1 MTPIQPDFQ
10 YAPVLQYALQQAHVP
25 LVQRLRFQNTTG
37 ADWHQLKIRIA
48 VAPDFATA
56 FEHHIDLVPAGG
68 TVELEALHLP
78 VQAAA
83 LAELTERI
91 EGRLRLK
98 ITTAGQPLF
107 DGDFPVAILP
117 YDYWNGASVLPEGL
131 AAFVTPNHP
140 ALPGILKRGAQILG
154 DWTGNPSFDAYQS
167 RNPSRV
173 RAQMAALYEALAELQ
188 IVYCTVPA
196 SFEETGQRV
205 RLADAVLSQ
214 KLGNCLDMT
223 LLYAA
228 CLEAVGIHPLL
239 VLVHG
244 HAFAG
249 AWLVEESF
257 ADGVNDD
264 PSLLRKRTAAG
275 INEIALVETTAM
287 NAGKALHFDEAV
299 RATEAHLDN
308 TAAFSFFIDVKRA
321 RFSRIRPLPL
331 RIATADGFEI
341 AAETPDG
348 IRNAEA
354 PAHLGETVLPEGG
367 NAPAAGK
374 QQLWERKLLDLTL
387 RNNLLN
393 LRITKSTIQFLQV
406 NGARLEDALA
416 GGAEMQLLPKP
427 ADWNNPERSTGLYQS
442 LHAADPLLEL
452 AAHELGQNRLRCYRS
467 ETELTANLTALYRSA
482 RTAQE
487 ENGASTLFIALGF
500 LKWFETGTSEAPR
513 YAPILLLP
521 VEILR
526 KSARVGYVI
535 RSREDEA
542 VINITLLEKLRQ
554 DWGIAVGGLD
564 PLPRDASGI
573 DVPQVFNIIRR
584 AIMAQ
589 PRWDVEEGA
598 VLGLFS
604 FNKFILW
611 NDIHNNAEAL
621 LQNKTVASLVSGRLQ
636 WTVAPESPHNLD
648 ADFAPADIALPIATD
663 SSQLEAIIAS
673 GEGRSFVLHGP
684 PGTGKSQ
691 TITNIIA
698 NALFRGKKVLF
709 VAAKKA
715 ALDVVEARLESIGI
729 GAFCVELHSNKAKK
743 SGIIEQL
750 RRATVVQKKALP
762 GGFAREA
769 ERLQALRAEL
779 NSTVQALHQKGT
791 FGLSLY
797 EAAGRWSAAGADLND
812 TLPVPPA
819 ALAHLTESGL
829 QDWTDA
835 VGELAVVA
843 RAVGNPAEHPLRE
856 TAPPA
861 YTPTLKTD
869 VAAAL
874 SNYSQKLLA
883 LQAAT
888 DAATRILSVTEGD
901 ASPARTEL
909 LAQLAG
915 AALALPEMPASMLLA
930 TSPEPDFARLK
941 SWTATGRQRDALRTA
956 VRQHYNAGALG
967 LPAGQLLADW
977 NTAGGKWFLPKWL
990 GQRKVVKALKPFAIA
1005 GIDKATVVQTLQT
1018 IFDYQAAA
1026 QKVESNAE
1034 ALKLAGNL
1042 YWPDGGTDWNAID
1055 AAADSLLAF
1064 YKTAGG
1070 LVLPSAQ
1077 PQWRTLFAQ
1086 AAGESTGTF
1095 LATHRTALQHFAE
1108 AFAAQKQAQTQVAA
1122 LLHIPS
1128 ATTGAP
1134 DLPAETGSWIALEVE
1149 KVARWSGATDRLK
1162 DWCAWVAA
1170 TRKMQSLGLPAIAEN
1185 TGAVLPENLEGTFRK
1200 SFYRAAAEYLIS
1212 QSSGLATFN
1221 APLLEQK
1228 IQRFKDLSAQFET
1241 LTREEL
1247 YARLAARIPDFSQ
1260 EASVSSEVGVLQKAL
1275 RSNARGVSIRRL
1287 FDTLPTLLPR
1297 LMPCAL
1303 MSPISVAQYFD
1314 ADSPKFDL
1322 VIFDEASQMP
1332 TCEAVGAIARATSVI
1347 VVGDPKQMPPTSF
1360 FSTNNVDEDNLEAE
1374 DLESILDDC
1383 LALSMPSKHLLWHYR
1398 SKHESLIAFS
1408 NAKYYD
1414 NSLLTFPSPD
1424 DLATRVT
1431 AVHVPGYYDKGKTRQ
1446 NRFEAEAIVAEIVR
1460 RLGNPATAKRSL
1472 GVVTFSVVQQNL
1484 IEDLLLLE
1492 FQKAPELERIAMQAE
1507 EPLFIKNLENVQGDE
1522 RDVILFSV
1530 CYGPDEDG
1538 KVSLNF
1544 GPLNREGGWRRLNVA
1559 VTRARYE
1566 MKVFATLK
1574 SDAIDLSRT
1583 GAEGVAG
1590 LKAFLAFA
1598 EKGKRALPAAAVAQV
1613 PAGGLETAIAEALR
1627 AKGFTVHQS
1636 VGCSGYRVDL
1646 AVVHPAKPGEYLL
1659 GIICDGQSYGAAR
1672 TARDRELVQPGVL
1685 QSLGWKLHRVWS
1697 AAWWEASETVLAGI
1711 IAAIEAALEASV
1723 LAPKT
1728 EAEPTVSAGG
1738 PVTIAALEKGKEEPL
1753 TETLSP
1759 AEPSAMETTFNRTA
1773 PPAMPLKKASETVY
1787 QVTRLALVAP
1797 VNAHTEAFLEDRN
1810 RPRIVK
1816 QLTEVINTEAPI
1828 NKELLYRRVLDA
1840 WNIGRTGTR
1849 VVAHLDSLLSQT
1861 GALKRRRGSRV
1872 FLWQPSQD
1880 PTAYHAYRLP
1890 QNEADKRDA
1899 EDLPPE
1905 EVAAC
1910 MIALLAQQLS
1920 LPRPDLIKETARIF
1934 GFARLGAKVEEA
1946 LEAGVEVGLAGRL
1959 LVEREGRLFLAGG

>member
-1 MTPIQPDFQ
+1 MPCNRP
-10 YAPVLQYALQQAHVP
+10 HVP
-25 LVQRLRFQNTTG
+25 LVQKLRIQNTT
-37 ADWHQLKIRIA
+37 DTHWLNLKIRISLS
-48 VAPDFATA
+48 PDFATSY
-56 FEHHIDLVPAGG
+56 EHSADMLLAGG
-68 TVELEALHLP
+68 TLEL
-78 VQAAA
+78 QAPEMKVRGAA

-91 EGRLRLK
+91 SGQLRLK
-98 ITTAGQPLF
+98 ITADGQPLF
-107 DGDFPVAILP
+107 DGDYPVDILP
-117 YDYWNGASVLPEGL
+117 YDYWNGASVLPEAL

-140 ALPGILKRGAQILG
+140 ALPQILKRAAQILG
-154 DWTGNPSFDAYQS
+154 DWTGNPSFDEYQS
-167 RNPSRV
+167 RSPSRV
-173 RAQMAALYEALAELQ
+173 RAQMGAIYEAIAELR

-214 KLGNCLDMT
+214 KMGNCLDMT

-249 AWLVEESF
+249 AWLIEESF

-264 PSLLRKRTAAG
+264 ASLLTKRVADG
-275 INEIALVETTAM
+275 ISEISLVEATAM
-287 NAGKALHFDEAV
+287 NAGKNMHFDDAEKA
-299 RATEAHLDN
+299 AEAHLQN
-308 TAAFSFFIDVKRA
+308 TAEFSLFIDVKRA

-331 RIATADGFEI
+331 RIATAGGFQITES
-341 AAETPDG
+341 ETEFVRSAD
-348 IRNAEA
+348 A
-354 PAHLGETVLPEGG
+354 PKKLSETLVLEEGKG
-367 NAPAAGK
+367 VTAGK

-393 LRITKSTIQFLQV
+393 MRLTKSTIQFLHID
-406 NGARLEDALA
+406 GPKLEDALA

-427 ADWNNPERSTGLYQS
+427 ADWDAPERSSALYER
-442 LHAADPLLEL
+442 LHTADPMLEL
-452 AAHELGQNRLRCYRS
+452 AAHELGQKRLRCYLS
-467 ETELTANLTALYRSA
+467 ETELTANMTGLYRAA

-500 LKWFETGTSEAPR
+500 LKWFETPTSEAPR

-521 VEILR
+521 VEIIR

-535 RSREDEA
+535 RNREEEA

-554 DWGIAVGGLD
+554 DWNITVNGLD
-564 PLPRDASGI
+564 TSPRDESGI
-573 DVPQVFNIIRR
+573 DVAQVFNVIRR

-621 LQNKTVASLVSGRLQ
+621 LQNKTVASLVSGKLE
-636 WTVAPESPHNLD
+636 WTVAPEPPRDLD
-648 ADFAPADIALPIATD
+648 TAFSPADIALPIATD

-673 GEGRSFVLHGP
+673 GEGKSFVLHGP

-698 NALFRGKKVLF
+698 NALFAGRKVLF

-715 ALDVVEARLESIGI
+715 ALDVVENRLESIGV
-729 GAFCVELHSNKAKK
+729 GPFCVELHSNKTKK

-750 RRATVVQKKALP
+750 RRATVSARKAPP

-769 ERLQALRAEL
+769 ERLQALRTEL
-779 NSTVQALHQKGT
+779 NTTIHALHQKGP

-797 EAAGRWSAAGADLND
+797 EAAGRWSGESADVAD
-812 TLPVPPA
+812 SLPIPPA
-819 ALAHLTESGL
+819 ALSRLTEGEL
-829 QDWTDA
+829 QEWTDA

-843 RAVGNPAEHPLRE
+843 RAVGNPMEHPLRE
-856 TAPPA
+856 TIPPA
-861 YTPTLKTD
+861 YSPTLKTD

-874 SNYSQKLLA
+874 NPYAVQ
-883 LQAAT
+883 LQALS
-888 DAATRILSVTEGD
+888 AATLAAEKILQVTGG
-901 ASPARTEL
+901 ALSPAKTAL
-909 LAQLAG
+909 LVQLATI
-915 AALALPEMPASMLLA
+915 ALALPEAPVSMLA
-930 TSPEPDFARLK
+930 AESPETDFTRLK
-941 SWTATGRQRDALRTA
+941 AWTATGMQRDALRTTI
-956 VRQHYNAGALG
+956 RQHYNAGALD

-977 NTAGGKWFLPKWL
+977 NTAAEKWFLPKWL
-990 GQRKVVKALKPFAIA
+990 EQRKVVKALKPFAMGSIE
-1005 GIDKATVVQTLQT
+1005 KATVPQTLQQ
-1018 IFDYQAAA
+1018 IFEYQAAA
-1026 QKVESNAE
+1026 QKVEGNAD
-1034 ALKLAGNL
+1034 ALRLAGNL
-1042 YWPDGGTDWNAID
+1042 YWPDGGTEWPAID
-1055 AAADSLLAF
+1055 AAANAILNF
-1064 YKTAGG
+1064 QKTAAQ
-1070 LVLPSAQ
+1070 LVLPAAQ
-1077 PQWRTLFAQ
+1077 RDWRNRFAT
-1086 AAGESTGTF
+1086 AAGDSTGTF
-1095 LATHRTALQHFAE
+1095 LATHQTALQHFVEVFSAN
-1108 AFAAQKQAQTQVAA
+1108 KQAQTGVAA
-1122 LLHIPS
+1122 LLHTP
-1128 ATTGAP
+1128 
-1134 DLPAETGSWIALEVE
+1134 LPTVVEMDSWIADESE
-1149 KVARWSGATDRLK
+1149 KVARWSGALDTLK
-1162 DWCAWVAA
+1162 DWCAWVAGTQKLTA
-1170 TRKMQSLGLPAIAEN
+1170 LGLSELPQNLSSN
-1185 TGAVLPENLEGTFRK
+1185 TVLPAQLEAAFRK
-1200 SFYRAAAEYLIS
+1200 SFYRAAAEYLLS
-1212 QSSGLATFN
+1212 QSPELAAFSV
-1221 APLLEQK
+1221 PLFEQK
-1228 IQRFKDLSAQFET
+1228 IQRFKEVSAAFEK

-1247 YARLAARIPDFSQ
+1247 YARLASRIPDFTQ
-1260 EASVSSEVGVLQKAL
+1260 EASLSSEVGLLQKAL

-1287 FDTLPTLLPR
+1287 FDTIPTLLPR

-1408 NAKYYD
+1408 NAMYYD

-1424 DLATRVT
+1424 DLATKVT
-1431 AVHVPGYYDKGKTRQ
+1431 AVQVPGYYDKGKTRQ

-1460 RLGNPATAKRSL
+1460 RLSNPVLAKRSL

-1492 FQKAPELERIAMQAE
+1492 FQKSPDLERIALQAE

-1530 CYGPDEDG
+1530 CYGPDENG

-1574 SDAIDLSRT
+1574 SDQIDLSRT
-1583 GAEGVAG
+1583 NAEGVAG

-1598 EKGKRALPAAAVAQV
+1598 EKGKSSLPAAAISQV
-1613 PAGGLETAIAEALR
+1613 PAGGLETAIAEAIR
-1627 AKGFTVHQS
+1627 AKGYEVHMS

-1646 AVVHPAKPGEYLL
+1646 AVVHPAKPAEYLL

-1672 TARDRELVQPGVL
+1672 TARDREIVQPGVL

-1697 AAWWEASETVLAGI
+1697 TAWWEAPENVMAGI
-1711 IAAIEAALEASV
+1711 VTAIETALEASV
-1723 LAPKT
+1723 LAPKP
-1728 EAEPTVSAGG
+1728 EAESTVPAGE
-1738 PVTIAALEKGKEEPL
+1738 PVTIAEPEK
-1753 TETLSP
+1753 
-1759 AEPSAMETTFNRTA
+1759 AERLPVEMPVAEVPFNRAATPAA
-1773 PPAMPLKKASETVY
+1773 PQKNAAETVY

-1797 VNAHTEAFLEDRN
+1797 ANANTDTFLEDRN
-1810 RPRIVK
+1810 RARIVK
-1816 QLTEVINTEAPI
+1816 QMTEVLLTEAPI
-1828 NKELLYRRVLDA
+1828 NKELLYRRVLTA
-1840 WNIGRTGTR
+1840 WNIGRAGTR
-1849 VVAHLDSLLSQT
+1849 VVAHLESLLSQT
-1861 GALKRRRGSRV
+1861 GALKRRRGARV
-1872 FLWQPSQD
+1872 FLWQPLQD
-1880 PTAYHAYRLP
+1880 PTTYTNYRLP
-1890 QNEADKRDA
+1890 ANETDKRDA

-1910 MIALLAQQLS
+1910 IAALLVQQLS
-1920 LPRPDLIKETARIF
+1920 MPRPDLVKETARIF
-1934 GFARLGAKVEEA
+1934 GFARMGSKVEEA
-1946 LEAGVEVGLAGRL
+1946 MEAGLEVGLAGRL
-1959 LVEREGRLFLAGG
+1959 LAEREGRIYLGG